1 MSNITRK
8 NIFSCQKL
16 VGLVTASVMAVT
28 MVAMG
33 NDVAK
38 AQSAEELAKKL
49 ANPIAAMISVPFQ
62 FNWDRG
68 YGSADGNQLTINVQ
82 PVIPI
87 SLNDDWNLISRTIIP
102 IKHQDNI
109 AGQSGTQFGIGDT
122 LQSLW
127 FSPKEPTSSGLIWG
141 VGPVIYLPT
150 ATDSAL
156 GTDEWGAGP
165 TAIVLT
171 QIGPWTIGGL
181 TNHVWSFDDANSV
194 NATFVQPF
202 ITYSTPDAWTFALNT
217 EASYN
222 WNTDDWTVPI
232 NASVSKLVTLGEQPV
247 SFQVGVGYY
256 ANSAAGGAEDW
267 RARFSMTFLY
277 PK

>member
-1 MSNITRK
+1 MSNITREK
-8 NIFSCQKL
+8 IFSNQKL
-16 VGLVTASVMAVT
+16 FGLVIAGVMAVT

-102 IKHQDNI
+102 IKHQDDI

-222 WNTDDWTVPI
+222 WNTEDWTVPI

>member
-1 MSNITRK
+1 MSNITRN

-68 YGSADGNQLTINVQ
+68 YGSADGKQLTINVQ

-102 IKHQDNI
+102 IKHQDDI

-222 WNTDDWTVPI
+222 WNTEDWTVPI

>member
-1 MSNITRK
+1 MSNITREK
-8 NIFSCQKL
+8 IFSNQKL
-16 VGLVTASVMAVT
+16 FGLVIAGVMAVT

-102 IKHQDNI
+102 IKHQDDI

-256 ANSAAGGAEDW
+256 ANSATGGAEDW

>member
-68 YGSADGNQLTINVQ
+68 YGSADGKQLTINVQ

>member
-1 MSNITRK
+1 
-8 NIFSCQKL
+8 
-16 VGLVTASVMAVT
+16 VMAVT

-102 IKHQDNI
+102 IKHQDDI

-222 WNTDDWTVPI
+222 WNTEDWTVPI